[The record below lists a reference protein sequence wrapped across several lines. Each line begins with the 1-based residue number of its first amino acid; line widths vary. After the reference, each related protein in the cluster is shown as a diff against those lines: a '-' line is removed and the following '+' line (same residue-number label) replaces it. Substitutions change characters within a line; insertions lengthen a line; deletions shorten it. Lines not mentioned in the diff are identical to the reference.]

1 MHRTALVALTLLA
14 VLVSADPLFAQSRI
28 PLAASVTLASGDML
42 EAEGRIPDYLRAL
55 ATTHP
60 DAAPA
65 LARMFRTTIFGGTL
79 PPRLKLAMGIQI
91 AETCRASYAA
101 AHLRRLEKALPTDT
115 QTSDAATSRLA
126 LSYAA
131 DLTRDIHGV
140 SDADFRT
147 LRGRFNDAQVVEL
160 TLTTC
165 FFNYF
170 ARLTTGMGLTPEP
183 WLATTAPHPPKA
195 TENPYQAARVTLLTD
210 AEMTSATALGE
221 TSKGGLGIGIPNSRR
236 AMIRVPDIAN
246 AWFDY
251 WQAVR
256 KGETVPR
263 STLLQVSLAVSTV
276 NGCRYC
282 TLHQVAGLRQQG
294 VAVEKLLALKKDDSA
309 LTPTEKAAVDFARK
323 LTKSPGDMTDSDWKT
338 LSTAFPGRAATDV
351 LLQTCAFA
359 FMNRFTDGLHLPSE
373 DEAIHVYHE
382 VYGSDYQTERKGN

>member
-1 MHRTALVALTLLA
+1 MRRTTILALSLLTGLA
-14 VLVSADPLFAQSRI
+14 FAAPVRAESRV
-28 PLAASVTLASGDML
+28 PLAATVTLAPADTL
-42 EAEGRIPDYLRAL
+42 ETDGRTPDYLRAL

-65 LARMFRTTIFGGTL
+65 LARMFRTTVFGGTL

-91 AETCRASYAA
+91 AETCRAPYAV
-101 AHLRRLEKALPTDT
+101 AHLRRLEKALPAEEK
-115 QTSDAATSRLA
+115 SGEGETSRLA
-126 LSYAA
+126 LRYAA

-140 SDADFRT
+140 SDTDFRA

-170 ARLTTGMGLTPEP
+170 ARLTAGLGLTPES
-183 WLATTAPHPPKA
+183 WLATTAPRPPKPA
-195 TENPYQAARVTLLTD
+195 ENPYYAARVTLLTD
-210 AEMTSATALGE
+210 AEMTSATALAE
-221 TSKGGLGIGIPNSRR
+221 TNKTGGLGIGVANSRR

-256 KGETVPR
+256 KSETVPR
-263 STLLQVSLAVSTV
+263 STLLQVSLAVSTL

-282 TLHQVAGLRQQG
+282 VLHQVVGLRRQG
-294 VAVEKLLALKKDDSA
+294 VEVSKLLALKKEDSA
-309 LTPTEKAAVDFARK
+309 LTPDEKAAVDFARK
-323 LTKSPGDMTDSDWKT
+323 LTKSPGDVTDADWKT
-338 LSTAFPGRAATDV
+338 LSTAFPGRAASDV

-359 FMNRFTDGLHLPSE
+359 FMNRFTDGLRLPSE
-373 DEAIHVYHE
+373 DEAIHIYRE
-382 VYGSDYQTERKGN
+382 VYGGDYPARP

>member
-1 MHRTALVALTLLA
+1 MHRTAILALSLLA
-14 VLVSADPLFAQSRI
+14 GLAFAAPVRADSRV
-28 PLAASVTLASGDML
+28 PLAATVALAPADTLETD
-42 EAEGRIPDYLRAL
+42 GRTPDYLRAL

-65 LARMFRTTIFGGTL
+65 LARMFRTTVFGGTL

-91 AETCRASYAA
+91 AETCGARYAA
-101 AHLRRLEKALPTDT
+101 AHLRRLEKALPAEEK
-115 QTSDAATSRLA
+115 SGEGETSRLA
-126 LSYAA
+126 LRYAA

-170 ARLTTGMGLTPEP
+170 ARLTAGLGLAPES
-183 WLATTAPHPPKA
+183 WLATTAPNPPRPV
-195 TENPYQAARVTLLTD
+195 ENPYHAARVTLLTD
-210 AEMTSATALGE
+210 TEMTSATALAE
-221 TSKGGLGIGIPNSRR
+221 SSKTSGLGIGVANSRR

-256 KGETVPR
+256 KSETVPR
-263 STLLQVSLAVSTV
+263 STLLQVSLAVSTL

-282 TLHQVAGLRQQG
+282 VLHQVVGLRRQG
-294 VAVEKLLALKKDDSA
+294 VEVSKLLALKKEDSA
-309 LTPTEKAAVDFARK
+309 LTPDEKAAVDFARK
-323 LTKSPGDMTDSDWKT
+323 LTKSPGTVTDADWKT
-338 LSTAFPGRAATDV
+338 LSAQFPGRAASDV

-359 FMNRFTDGLHLPSE
+359 FMNRFTDGLRLPSE
-373 DEAIHVYHE
+373 DEAIHIYRE
-382 VYGSDYQTERKGN
+382 VYGGDYPARP